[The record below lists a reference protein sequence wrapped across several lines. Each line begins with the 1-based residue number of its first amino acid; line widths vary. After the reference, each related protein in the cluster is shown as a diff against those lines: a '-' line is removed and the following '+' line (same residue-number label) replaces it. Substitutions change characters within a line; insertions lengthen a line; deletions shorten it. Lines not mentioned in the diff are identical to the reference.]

1 MRILFIVYDNASYIS
16 SFPIGIAMLTAVLEK
31 AGHDVDIYQQDIN
44 HWPAE
49 HLAAYLAGHE
59 FDMICLSFIGGYWQY
74 RKAIEIAGVV
84 NAVSRRKKTGR
95 PFFVLGGHGPSPE
108 PEFFLKKLGADI
120 VCIGE
125 GEETILELCDVL
137 ESANPVLG
145 EVKGIAWRVG
155 DTVTVNERR
164 PLIQNIDELPLPAY
178 HRFPIEVY
186 RLARFPH
193 ASHTDFIME
202 MLSGRGCTFRCNFC
216 YRMDKGFRP
225 RSNEAIID
233 EIKFLKTHYDISY
246 IAFFDEL
253 LMSSVERTA
262 SLCEDMLRSDL
273 RVKWDC
279 NGRLNYAHPE
289 LLALMR
295 RAGCVFINYGIEA
308 FDDRILRVMH
318 KGLTTGQIERGIQ
331 ATLAAGISP
340 GLNIIFGNIGEN
352 RETLQKGVDF
362 LLRYDDGAQ
371 LRTIRPVT
379 PYPGCELYKIAIERG
394 LLRDCEDFYE
404 NKHTNSDLLS
414 VNFTELSDEEFYD
427 ALYEANATLLEN
439 YRNRSARLAKQTLD
453 SLYRKK
459 DASFRGFRQT

>member
-16 SFPIGIAMLTAVLEK
+16 SFPIGVAMLTAVLEK
-31 AGHDVDIYQQDIN
+31 AGHHVDIYQQDIN

-49 HLAAYLAGHE
+49 HLTAYLAAHD
-59 FDMICLSFIGGYWQY
+59 FDMVALSFIGGYWQY
-74 RKAIEIAGVV
+74 RKALEIAGVV
-84 NAVSRRKKTGR
+84 NAEARRRKTGK

-108 PEFFLKKLGADI
+108 PEFFLKKLEADV

-125 GEETILELCDVL
+125 GEETILELCDAL
-137 ESANPVLG
+137 ESSAPQLG
-145 EVKGIAWRVG
+145 RVKGIAWREG
-155 DTVTVNERR
+155 DTVRINERR
-164 PLIQNIDELPLPAY
+164 PLIQDIDALPLPAY
-178 HRFPIEVY
+178 ERFPVEIY

-193 ASHTDFIME
+193 TSHTDFVME
-202 MLSGRGCTFRCNFC
+202 MLSGRGCTFHCNFC

-233 EIKFLKTHYDISY
+233 EIRFLKNRYDISY

-253 LMSSVERTA
+253 LMSSVERTTL
-262 SLCEDMLRSDL
+262 LCEDILRSGL
-273 RVKWDC
+273 NIKWDC
-279 NGRLNYAHPE
+279 NGRLNYAAPE
-289 LLALMR
+289 LLQLMR

-318 KGLTTGQIERGIQ
+318 KGLTTGQIDRGIQ

-362 LLRYDDGAQ
+362 LLKYDDGAQ

-379 PYPGCELYKIAIERG
+379 PYPGCELYDIAIERG
-394 LLRDCEDFYE
+394 LIRDCEDFYE
-404 NKHTNSDLLS
+404 NKHSNSDLMA
-414 VNFTELSDEEFYD
+414 VNFTELSDEEFYE

-439 YRNRSARLAKQTLD
+439 YRRRSAAETERTLD
-453 SLYRKK
+453 LLYRKR
-459 DASFRGFRQT
+459 DASFRGFRRA